1 MFRVE
6 YFCCAFLIVTLILL
20 FISIMK
26 KRERYEQLIV
36 CNRCNKY
43 GCQGPR
49 QCQPPNAYFTNLYDL
64 MMSRLSTIPREYNME
79 LLVQDYRNYNMFMD
93 RLEDINERIQGME
106 EFLTAIAAQQA
117 AVKKAEVKTEV
128 KAETKPIEKFGYG
141 DGRIIVLPPIL
152 PEQPYFLSEG
162 KGEPYISGL
171 VWPKVR
177 M

>member
-1 MFRVE
+1 MLRV
-6 YFCCAFLIVTLILL
+6 CCVILVATAILL
-20 FISIMK
+20 LITILK
-26 KRERYEQLIV
+26 KSERYEQLIV
-36 CNRCNKY
+36 CNRCNRY

-79 LLVQDYRNYNMFMD
+79 LLMQDYRNYNMFMD
-93 RLEDINERIQGME
+93 RLEDINERVEGME
-106 EFLTAIAAQQA
+106 EFLTAMKAQQA
-117 AVKKAEVKTEV
+117 AVQKDLPQPKSEVKPEV
-128 KAETKPIEKFGYG
+128 KAEKFGYG
-141 DGRIIVLPPIL
+141 DGKIIVLPPVL

-171 VWPKVR
+171 IWPKVR